1 MKKTFEINLQGH
13 PAEVK
18 IVDGYA
24 VLAIPLDYFKN
35 LVESDERYSDY
46 DENSEEFKFAKV
58 NDTEEWACDVVSA
71 LNQEDED
78 GSTLITKAIEEAL
91 NLAIEDGSEAINL
104 PMEDWQ

>member
-1 MKKTFEINLQGH
+1 MKKVFEINLQGH

-35 LVESDERYSDY
+35 LVESDERYSKYDY
-46 DENSEEFKFAKV
+46 ENVWKCAKV
-58 NDTEEWACDVVSA
+58 VDLDEWACDVVSA

-78 GSTLITKAIEEAL
+78 GTTLITKAIEKAFDVV
-91 NLAIEDGSEAINL
+91 IENGSYAVSL
-104 PMEDWQ
+104 PND